1 MDFMCG
7 GTARGYTYTT
17 DWYGV
22 LRPHFQVCFQALHGS
37 IAYRLG
43 AMYVCGFLKLEIQ
56 YDVVPR

>member
-22 LRPHFQVCFQALHGS
+22 LRPHFQVCFQALHGC
-37 IAYRLG
+37 IAYRLQ
-43 AMYVCGFLKLEIQ
+43 AMYVG
-56 YDVVPR
+56 V